1 MPLFTPP
8 HQLRLFNHSTAVTFA
23 FPPGGIHCPLS
34 ATFSFLVDH
43 HSFRSLETFTLPL
56 TFFTSCLDIYIVCR
70 LHDYVLLLLF
80 SILHFTMKATYA
92 LLVTGLASQQ
102 VAATWNFFDNYGT
115 PNYSNNKCSEK
126 QEGGFDWSDLNDG
139 DSVGNYGDFDFSGGW
154 KCANSFG
161 KLDLLTKRTF
171 GNKCIKNKVGKKQPA
186 SFGCN
191 KRGFSISH
199 MDISSEFD
207 AELELHYTM
216 QDGSICKQRGSC
228 SAGGSTLKNT
238 QCGGA
243 KSVDIY
249 LGSHHKGDQDS
260 CEIGFHNIGF
270 DCSPETPYTTPTPP
284 EVPSTTS
291 PAEYPTSTAE
301 STPTPVPSTTPAEEC
316 GQYGGEGCGT
326 TSVQRPTGGVCEGDN
341 CYPASTP
348 EASTS
353 PSETPTPSAD
363 CGQYGGE
370 GCNTPTETPTP
381 EVPTSETLVET
392 PTETPT
398 ETPVETPVETPS
410 ETPSETP
417 VETPS
422 ETPIETP
429 SETPVETPVETPTPD
444 VPTSQVPA
452 SSPAPYT
459 NTSAPAY
466 TPPTEVPSSV
476 VESTTAT
483 PPVESSATPECGYG
497 QSCEESSA
505 IVTSAVPSSTA
516 TPLPA
521 TSSEAPKPSSP
532 SYPPVDITDS
542 VPKCMNSWLQ
552 ISAPGCK
559 DNTDAKCYCVK
570 PEFTKNVIDCL
581 TARCGNDD
589 DTRKALQYFIGIC
602 AEHIPENP
610 KIVGD
615 CPSYIPLNPTP
626 SPPAVPTGGASA
638 PVPGSSV
645 PAAAES
651 SSVAVPPTGGEGTP
665 APSVPAETP
674 APSAPAQ
681 YPAPSA
687 PAEVP
692 APSAPAEY
700 PAPSVPAG
708 TPALTPIASTAP
720 PAEQTP
726 CTTITYGTTTLTV
739 PQVHFT
745 TEPSTPG
752 STPKQPVALVPGT
765 APPQTPATTTPAGGA
780 VPPPYPTATTLGTA
794 TVPIASGTGG
804 VRPSSPAEFTGAASP
819 FSVVPHSALLGALL
833 AFFAL

>member
-1 MPLFTPP
+1 
-8 HQLRLFNHSTAVTFA
+8 
-23 FPPGGIHCPLS
+23 
-34 ATFSFLVDH
+34 
-43 HSFRSLETFTLPL
+43 
-56 TFFTSCLDIYIVCR
+56 
-70 LHDYVLLLLF
+70 
-80 SILHFTMKATYA
+80 MKTTYA

-126 QEGGFDWSDLNDG
+126 QQAGFDWSDLKDG
-139 DSVGNYGDFDFSGGW
+139 DSVSNYGDFDFSGGW

-171 GNKCIKNKVGKKQPA
+171 GNKCIKNKVSKKQPA

-216 QDGSICKQRGSC
+216 EDGSICKQLGSC
-228 SAGGSTLKNT
+228 SAGGSTLQNT

-243 KSVDIY
+243 KSVDVY
-249 LGSHHKGDQDS
+249 LGSHYQGDQDS

-284 EVPSTTS
+284 KAPSTTS
-291 PAEYPTSTAE
+291 PAEYPTSPAE
-301 STPTPVPSTTPAEEC
+301 STPTPVPSTTPADEC
-316 GQYGGEGCGT
+316 GRYSGKGCGT
-326 TSVQRPTGGVCEGDN
+326 TSVQKPTGGVCQGDN

-353 PSETPTPSAD
+353 PSETPTA
-363 CGQYGGE
+363 E
-370 GCNTPTETPTP
+370 
-381 EVPTSETLVET
+381 
-392 PTETPT
+392 
-398 ETPVETPVETPS
+398 
-410 ETPSETP
+410 
-417 VETPS
+417 
-422 ETPIETP
+422 
-429 SETPVETPVETPTPD
+429 
-444 VPTSQVPA
+444 VPA

-466 TPPTEVPSSV
+466 TPPTQVPSSV

-505 IVTSAVPSSTA
+505 VPSSTA

-532 SYPPVDITDS
+532 SYPPVNVTDS

-581 TARCGNDD
+581 TARCGSDD
-589 DTRKALQYFIGIC
+589 DIRKALQYFIGIC

-626 SPPAVPTGGASA
+626 SPAVPTGGASA

-651 SSVAVPPTGGEGTP
+651 SSVVVPPTGGEGM
-665 APSVPAETP
+665 P

-687 PAEVP
+687 PA
-692 APSAPAEY
+692 
-700 PAPSVPAG
+700 
-708 TPALTPIASTAP
+708 LTPIASSAP

-726 CTTITYGTTTLTV
+726 CTTITYGTTTITV
-739 PQVHFT
+739 PQVYFT

-752 STPKQPVALVPGT
+752 ATPSQPVALVPGT
-765 APPQTPATTTPAGGA
+765 APPQTPATTTPAAAAVPPPYPIATTLGTAA

-794 TVPIASGTGG
+794 TVPMASGTGG
-804 VRPSSPAEFTGAASP
+804 LNPSSPAEFTGAASP
-819 FSVVPHSALLGALL
+819 FSVVPHSALFAALL

>member
-1 MPLFTPP
+1 MK
-8 HQLRLFNHSTAVTFA
+8 TAF
-23 FPPGGIHCPLS
+23 
-34 ATFSFLVDH
+34 
-43 HSFRSLETFTLPL
+43 
-56 TFFTSCLDIYIVCR
+56 
-70 LHDYVLLLLF
+70 
-80 SILHFTMKATYA
+80 A

-126 QEGGFDWSDLNDG
+126 QQGGFNWSDLNDG
-139 DSVGNYGDFDFSGGW
+139 DSVSNYGDFDFSGGW

-161 KLDLLTKRTF
+161 KLDSLTKRTF
-171 GNKCIKNKVGKKQPA
+171 GNKCIKNTVGKKQPA

-228 SAGGSTLKNT
+228 SAGGSTLQNT

-291 PAEYPTSTAE
+291 PAEYPTSPAKE
-301 STPTPVPSTTPAEEC
+301 TPTPVPSTTPADEC

-326 TSVQRPTGGVCEGDN
+326 TSVRRPTGGICEGGD
-341 CYPASTP
+341 CSPVSTP

-363 CGQYGGE
+363 CGQY
-370 GCNTPTETPTP
+370 
-381 EVPTSETLVET
+381 
-392 PTETPT
+392 
-398 ETPVETPVETPS
+398 
-410 ETPSETP
+410 
-417 VETPS
+417 
-422 ETPIETP
+422 
-429 SETPVETPVETPTPD
+429 D
-444 VPTSQVPA
+444 VPTSKMPA

-466 TPPTEVPSSV
+466 TPPTQVPSSV

-505 IVTSAVPSSTA
+505 IVTSAIPSSTA

-581 TARCGNDD
+581 TARCGSDD

-602 AEHIPENP
+602 AEHIPQNP
-610 KIVGD
+610 NIVGD

-651 SSVAVPPTGGEGTP
+651 SPVAIPT
-665 APSVPAETP
+665 
-674 APSAPAQ
+674 
-681 YPAPSA
+681 A

-752 STPKQPVALVPGT
+752 APPKQPVALVPGT

-794 TVPIASGTGG
+794 TVPIASSTGG
-804 VRPSSPAEFTGAASP
+804 VRPSAPAEFTGAASP
-819 FSVVPHSALLGALL
+819 FSMVPHSALFGALL